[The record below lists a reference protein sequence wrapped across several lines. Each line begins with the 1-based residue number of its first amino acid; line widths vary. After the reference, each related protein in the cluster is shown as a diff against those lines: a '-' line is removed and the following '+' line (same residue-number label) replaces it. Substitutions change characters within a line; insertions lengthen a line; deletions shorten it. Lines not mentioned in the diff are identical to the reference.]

1 MTAITVDRDTPR
13 REAVTFDYPAKGGVV
28 SNVGVMIAIDSGT
41 GFAAPATGA
50 ATETIVGVNQY
61 NVDTTKLAN
70 GALTLKVR
78 RTGCYR
84 FANDPTAAYTTKD
97 IGTPAHALDNATVSK
112 SGKAAAGIV
121 RDIDANGDVWIEL

>member
-13 REAVTFDYPAKGGVV
+13 REAVTFDYPAKGGLI

-50 ATETIVGVNQY
+50 LTETVVGVNQY
-61 NVDTTKLAN
+61 YVDTTHIAD
-70 GALTLKVR
+70 GVLTIKVR
-78 RTGCYR
+78 RKDCFR
-84 FANDPTAAYTTKD
+84 FSNDPAAVYTTKD

-112 SGKAAAGIV
+112 NGKAPAGIV
-121 RDIDANGDVWIEL
+121 RDIDPNGDVWIEL